1 MRMRLYECF
10 FRSAAAMLFLT
21 AAAKLYSMTGY
32 ARILAKP
39 DQLLHVNNRLLMAL
53 MAVVEGTV
61 AIYLLRGKQERTRA
75 LALFWLS
82 GNFMLY
88 RLARVAL
95 GLGYCAC
102 MGTMDGFKEK

>member
-1 MRMRLYECF
+1 MRMKLYKWF

-21 AAAKLYSMTGY
+21 AVAKLYSMAGY

-39 DQLLHVNNRLLMAL
+39 DQLLHVNNRLLMAV

-61 AIYLLRGKQERTRA
+61 AIYLLRGKQQQPRA

-88 RLARVAL
+88 RLARVAM

>member
-1 MRMRLYECF
+1 MRLYECF

-88 RLARVAL
+88 SLARVAL